1 MEPDHSET
9 AQGPMENSVVKI
21 DGDDDHEVSNSRQN
35 PKGML
40 WNVCLLGAGWCFGI
54 ASAFAQIS
62 TSALVATE
70 LAGAEYS
77 TVPLGLIML
86 ASAISA
92 GFVPILAQRYGTKRV
107 YLVGGLSGLLG
118 GILCFVAVNSLEGET
133 AFAVFVLGSVP
144 QGFTYACTNNFRFVA
159 TQFSTPE
166 FAPKAISI
174 VMAGGIF
181 AAPLGPLLTVWS
193 RTALSVLYAGA
204 YLQVIVLYILLIISL
219 TLIDFGRLDR
229 PKTAQNSGDEQHGDI
244 ERSESATD
252 NVKMQEVKRPLLKII
267 SRREVVSIIVLQAI
281 SYSGMAA
288 LMGVT
293 PVSMSE
299 DGFNFN
305 QSTTAIVGHMLGMF
319 VPSLFTGHLV
329 AKTGPYRFMMFG
341 FLVLL
346 FGSLL
351 FLVDRSLAI
360 YTTGILIVGVGWNF
374 SFIPASAIFTTFFT
388 SAERGYVVGF
398 NEFIVIGS
406 VGIITATAGT
416 IFEKIGSW

>member
-1 MEPDHSET
+1 
-9 AQGPMENSVVKI
+9 
-21 DGDDDHEVSNSRQN
+21 
-35 PKGML
+35 
-40 WNVCLLGAGWCFGI
+40 
-54 ASAFAQIS
+54 
-62 TSALVATE
+62 
-70 LAGAEYS
+70 
-77 TVPLGLIML
+77 
-86 ASAISA
+86 
-92 GFVPILAQRYGTKRV
+92 
-107 YLVGGLSGLLG
+107 
-118 GILCFVAVNSLEGET
+118 
-133 AFAVFVLGSVP
+133 
-144 QGFTYACTNNFRFVA
+144 
-159 TQFSTPE
+159 
-166 FAPKAISI
+166 
-174 VMAGGIF
+174 
-181 AAPLGPLLTVWS
+181 
-193 RTALSVLYAGA
+193 
-204 YLQVIVLYILLIISL
+204 
-219 TLIDFGRLDR
+219 
-229 PKTAQNSGDEQHGDI
+229 
-244 ERSESATD
+244 
-252 NVKMQEVKRPLLKII
+252 
-267 SRREVVSIIVLQAI
+267 
-281 SYSGMAA
+281 
-288 LMGVT
+288 MGVT

-416 IFEKIGSW
+416 IFEKIGSWNKFVAVFSCYIGVSVILCSFEVYKVHCKSKLTNE